1 MRPFAEVLESAA
13 SALRARS
20 DAELHTRQ
28 MQRANH
34 AAAASVRALRETMDA
49 RGIPPAPDLRR
60 VLYGNTVALTDP
72 VRDVIRGLSWRRAQA
87 LPTGE
92 RPALLL
98 VLQGPRG
105 CGKTLA
111 AALAVGLSPSNALF
125 LPAQTLGAVPDS
137 DWSTH
142 AEARARWET
151 VPVLALDDVGTERD
165 TGRAASRCGP
175 LLLARYNAALVTI
188 ITTNVDPAAFAERY
202 FQVDGD
208 GGGAST
214 QALSD
219 RLRNLQSARGCPYW
233 CRYAPRTS
241 LRAPGAE
248 EYLRELPR
256 VSVEASR

>member
-1 MRPFAEVLESAA
+1 MRAFGEVLQAA
-13 SALRARS
+13 TAALRAQTPETLR
-20 DAELHTRQ
+20 DRER
-28 MQRANH
+28 QRAE
-34 AAAASVRALRETMDA
+34 ASVRALRETMDA
-49 RGIPPAPDLRR
+49 RGVPPAPDLRR
-60 VLYGNTVALTDP
+60 VLYGNTVAATDP
-72 VRDVIRGLSWRRAQA
+72 VRDVARALRWRRENA
-87 LPTGE
+87 LATGE

-111 AALAVGLSPSNALF
+111 TALAAGLSTRSALF

-137 DWSTH
+137 DWSAH
-142 AEARARWET
+142 ADTRARWEA
-151 VPVLALDDVGTERD
+151 VPVLTLDDVGTERD

-175 LLLARYNAALVTI
+175 LLLARYNAALVTF
-188 ITTNVDPAAFAERY
+188 ITTNMDAGAFVERY

-219 RLRNLQSARGCPYW
+219 RLRNLQNARGCPYW

-248 EYLRELPR
+248 SELATLPR
-256 VSVEASR
+256 VSVEAFR